1 MKPIFNLSDNIQFLV
16 MKSVLIFILFVFTMA
31 PLSAQLYTD
40 YIGAGHNT
48 GVTITAS
55 SSVSNS
61 GPGKTMDGSG
71 LNNKLFEASRF
82 FGQSTFGMQR
92 NAIESFSQ
100 NLDYETWIDSQFTKP
115 LNLMTPKVED
125 IWQQILD
132 ESDNPD
138 EEFGPYALHFNYA
151 WWENNINNQ
160 DLLRQRVAYALSQIL
175 VISYNSDLGNWA
187 ESISS
192 YYDILLANSFGNYR
206 DILGAISFH
215 PSMGYY
221 LSHLNN
227 PKTNVATNTNPDQNF
242 AREIMQLFTIG
253 LVQLNPDGTPI
264 LDTNGQPIPTYNNN
278 DIAELAKVFTGLMGG
293 GLEEWVTWKSQVDF
307 GDDIGM
313 IDKELP
319 MVMYA
324 PQHEPGPK
332 TFLGY
337 TIPNGQTG
345 VQDINMA
352 IDFLFNHPNTAPF
365 ISYRLIQRLVKSN
378 PSPAYVGRVAEAF
391 ADNGNGVRGDLRAV
405 VKAILLDEEA
415 RSQEAMAD
423 PAHGKLREPMLRFTN
438 IVRGFP
444 LYASRSRYWN
454 NGYDYFDATRQHV
467 MYSPSV
473 FNFYLP
479 NFSPVGDIASSGL
492 VAPEFKLHN
501 TSTAITYINRVNG
514 WMGGFWYDGDEM
526 ILHEWGALFWSWNGS
541 PGNEDYVRTVTNELL
556 PYAQDSEY
564 IINDLDIRF
573 CHGQLSDETR
583 QLMRNALN
591 GTYWTWNSQVEEY
604 KYLRI
609 RSAIYIMLISP
620 DYNIF
625 K

>member
-1 MKPIFNLSDNIQFLV
+1 
-16 MKSVLIFILFVFTMA
+16 MKSVLIFILFIATSA
-31 PLSAQLYTD
+31 GLSGQLYTD
-40 YIGAGHNT
+40 YLGAGHNS
-48 GVTITAS
+48 GLAITAS
-55 SSVSNS
+55 SSISNS
-61 GPGKTMDGSG
+61 RPEKTMDGSG

-82 FGQSTFGMQR
+82 FGQATFGMQR
-92 NAIESFSQ
+92 NAIETFSQ
-100 NLDYETWIDSQFTKP
+100 SLQYESWIDSQFTKP
-115 LNLMTPKVED
+115 LRLMTPKMQA

-132 ESDNPD
+132 ESENPD

-175 VISYNSDLGNWA
+175 VISYNSDLSNWA
-187 ESISS
+187 ESITS

-253 LVQLNPDGTPI
+253 LVQLNQDGTPI
-264 LDTNGQPIPTYNNN
+264 LDLNGQPIPTYNNN

-293 GLEEWVTWKSQVDF
+293 GLEEWVDWKDHVDF

-337 TIPNGQTG
+337 TIPNGLTG

-378 PSPAYVGRVAEAF
+378 PSPAYVGRVAAAF
-391 ADNGNGVRGDLRAV
+391 TDNGSGVRGDLRAV

-415 RSQEAMAD
+415 RSPEAMAD
-423 PAHGKLREPMLRFTN
+423 PTHGKLREPMLRFTN

-444 LYASRSRYWN
+444 LYATQNRYWN
-454 NGYDYFDATRQHV
+454 NGYDYYNATRQHV

-479 NFSPVGDIASSGL
+479 NFSPVGDIAANGL

-501 TSTAITYINRVNG
+501 TSTAITYINQVNS

-526 ILHEWGALFWSWNGS
+526 ILHEWGALFWSWNA
-541 PGNEDYVRTVTNELL
+541 PPDEEDFVRTVTNELL

-583 QLMRNALN
+583 QLMRTALN
-591 GTYWTWNSQVEEY
+591 GTYWTWNSQVQEY